1 MYYGC
6 VLSGRKTLYATKGE
20 NKMQV
25 IEDVLVFSTSIKDKT
40 FVITG
45 KLFTYELDKLKYKIK
60 LLFSKN

>member
-6 VLSGRKTLYATKGE
+6 VLSGRKTLYTTKGE

-25 IEDVLVFSTSIKDKT
+25 VEDVLVFSTSVKDKT

-45 KLFTYELDKLKYKIK
+45 KLFTYKLEKLKYKIK